1 MPDISL
7 RLFPARRAVHH
18 ASAPC
23 ECKKTL
29 LGLILL
35 FVIVTLGN
43 NVVKHDEALHVI
55 ERSYAQMN
63 KASK

>member
-1 MPDISL
+1 MHL
-7 RLFPARRAVHH
+7 RHVNV
-18 ASAPC
+18 
-23 ECKKTL
+23 KKTL